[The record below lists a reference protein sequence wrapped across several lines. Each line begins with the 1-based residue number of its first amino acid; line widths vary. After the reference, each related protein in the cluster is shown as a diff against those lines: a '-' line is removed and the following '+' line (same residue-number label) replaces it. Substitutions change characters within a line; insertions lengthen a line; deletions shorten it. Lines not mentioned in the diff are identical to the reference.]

1 MSSSLPPI
9 TLPPINRRR
18 FLAGSLAAGAG
29 LLTIGKLSAAD
40 ATVDPNRY
48 LLMTDT
54 HVHTD
59 PAKLGGKEQT
69 NMFQNLLSVATQTA
83 ALTPR
88 PTAVIMHGDEGF
100 LYGMPAE
107 YVTLAKGLVPITEAG
122 IPVHMAM
129 GNHDR
134 RSGLWKQ
141 FPPKY
146 GEDKHVPGRH
156 ISIIEGERVNW
167 FIADTLGVINAGG
180 GMLGEEQIKYLL
192 DQIDAR
198 PDKPAIISSHHQP
211 WKAEWSD
218 IAAGIKEGEQFTKE
232 IVKRRQVK
240 AWFHGHLHLWRV
252 DKLDDLHVIGLPT
265 LGWVFAEDQTQAY
278 VIADLAKDG
287 MKLQIKCLKMDH
299 PFHDNT
305 VALKWRKS

>member
-1 MSSSLPPI
+1 MSIS
-9 TLPPINRRR
+9 LPPINRRR
-18 FLAGSLAAGAG
+18 FLAGSLAAGTG
-29 LLTIGKLSAAD
+29 LLSVGKLSAAELP
-40 ATVDPNRY
+40 VDPNRY

-59 PAKLGGKEQT
+59 PEKLGGKEQT
-69 NMFQNLLSVATQTA
+69 NMFQNLLAVSTQTA
-83 ALTPR
+83 ALNPR
-88 PTAVIMHGDEGF
+88 PAAAIIHGDEGF
-100 LYGMPAE
+100 LYGMAGE
-107 YVTLAKGLVPITEAG
+107 YVTLGKGLAPIDEAR

-134 RSGLWKQ
+134 RSALWKQ
-141 FPPKY
+141 FPPKN

-156 ISIIEGERVNW
+156 ISIIETERVNW
-167 FIADTLGVINAGG
+167 FVIDTLGVINAGG
-180 GMLGEEQIKYLL
+180 GNLGEAQIKYLL
-192 DQIDAR
+192 EQIDAR

-252 DKLDDLHVIGLPT
+252 DKLDDLHAIGLPA
-265 LGWVFAEDQTQAY
+265 LGWILAEEQTQAY

-287 MKLQIKCLKMDH
+287 MKLQVKCLKTDH
-299 PFHDNT
+299 PFHDKT
-305 VALKWRKS
+305 VDLKWRE